1 MEFWIVEGQQSS
13 YSDAKR
19 KMKRDFKNETMKI
32 PLINPCIELHHPYKV
47 MRIAAVLII
56 EF

>member
-1 MEFWIVEGQQSS
+1 
-13 YSDAKR
+13 
-19 KMKRDFKNETMKI
+19 MKRDFKNETMKI

-47 MRIAAVLII
+47 MRIAAVLKI